1 MMNTKINDEVLKQVT
16 GGRGYD
22 RDDDP
27 KHDGESEFKIQP
39 AVKNRGDGKVH
50 NLYLAISKLFA
61 FPFLF
66 MFFNHHKSR

>member
-27 KHDGESEFKIQP
+27 KHDGESEFDFRIRYVVPVAQWFC
-39 AVKNRGDGKVH
+39 NTE
-50 NLYLAISKLFA
+50 L
-61 FPFLF
+61 
-66 MFFNHHKSR
+66 SRWVSSIIN